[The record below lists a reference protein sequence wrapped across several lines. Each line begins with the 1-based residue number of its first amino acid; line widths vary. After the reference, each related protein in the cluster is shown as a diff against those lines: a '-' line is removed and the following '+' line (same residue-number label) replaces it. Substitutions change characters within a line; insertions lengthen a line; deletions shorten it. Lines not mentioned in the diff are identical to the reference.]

1 MKAKVKVI
9 KKEDRKDAV
18 SPVAPSVEAIASVD
32 QKEWT
37 TAVKEWVSD
46 FQERR
51 DEPPVPFDSLF
62 DNSKP

>member
-1 MKAKVKVI
+1 MKAKVRLI
-9 KKEDRKDAV
+9 KKEDRQVPLAPVDAV
-18 SPVAPSVEAIASVD
+18 ASVD
-32 QKEWT
+32 PKEWF

-62 DNSKP
+62 DDSKP